1 MKSQVNIARPAPA
14 KVEQTQVGSSEVSTF
29 VSDWVKHNDSRVVG
43 WRRHLH
49 RNPELSHMEYRTTD
63 FIMEIL
69 QEAGFTPE
77 RLPTNGVVADIGPVN
92 EPIIA
97 FRGDI
102 DALPIQEITGLDF
115 ASEVS
120 GVMHACGH
128 DMHTTVVL
136 GLAVAL
142 ADFVDA
148 NGVDALGVRVRFIF
162 QPAEEVM
169 DGGATEV
176 IEAGALNGVSQIFAL
191 HCEPK
196 LRSGEVG
203 LRVGPI
209 TSASDVVE
217 IVLRGMGGHTSRPHL
232 TSDLIFAAGLVATQ
246 LPLQFTRKVDPRSG
260 TVVTFGAING
270 GATFNAIPEEVRLL
284 GTFRT
289 ADVSVWRQGEELIT
303 ELVQDIVK
311 PTGALVEIRYT
322 KGVPP
327 VTNDDV
333 STSLLAQAVKDV
345 DPHALKEAPQSSG
358 GEDFSW
364 YLEHVPG
371 SMARLGTW
379 TGKGERPDLH
389 QPDIVFDERAL
400 RVGIRMFAGVVEQFR
415 EDRAWPEGMGL

>member
-1 MKSQVNIARPAPA
+1 MSIQV
-14 KVEQTQVGSSEVSTF
+14 QDGTQERAQESSTHSVAQF
-29 VSDWVKHNDSRVVG
+29 VQNWTRDNAQRVID

-49 RNPELSHMEYRTTD
+49 RNPELSHMETETTR
-63 FIMEIL
+63 FLAAELERAGL
-69 QEAGFTPE
+69 QPVA
-77 RLPTNGVVADIGPVN
+77 LPSTGLIADIGPVGA
-92 EPIIA
+92 PRIA

-102 DALPIQEITGLDF
+102 DALPLQEVTGLDY
-115 ASEVS
+115 ASEVP

-128 DMHTTVVL
+128 DIHTTIVL

-148 NGVDALGVRVRFIF
+148 HGEDALGVQVRFIF

-169 DGGATEV
+169 DGGAVDV
-176 IEAGALNGVSQIFAL
+176 IEAGALHGVSRIFAV

-196 LRSGEVG
+196 LRTGEIGVRTG
-203 LRVGPI
+203 AI

-217 IVLRGMGGHTSRPHL
+217 IILRGHGGHTSRPHL
-232 TSDLIFAAGLVATQ
+232 AADLVYTAGIIASQ
-246 LPLQFTRKVDPRSG
+246 LPGLLSRTVDPRTG
-260 TVVTFGAING
+260 TVLTFGAING
-270 GATFNAIPEEVRLL
+270 GSTFNAIPQEVRLL

-289 ADVSVWRQGEELIT
+289 AEVGVWRRGEETLR
-303 ELVQDIVK
+303 ELLEHLVA
-311 PTGALVEIRYT
+311 PTGAELELRYT

-327 VTNDDV
+327 VMNDDV
-333 STSLLAQAVKDV
+333 STAALAQAVKDV
-345 DPHALKEAPQSSG
+345 DPNALKEAPQSTG

-371 SMARLGTW
+371 SMARLGAW

-400 RVGIRMFAGVVEQFR
+400 GIGIRLFAGVIDQFR
-415 EDRAWPEGMGL
+415 